1 MQRILN
7 YHNIN
12 LLLYIKYLVTIQ
24 FFKNDMCFDYKDW
37 RNTLTDIISGCKY
50 SYLVH
55 YNTLLLLFCSS
66 KLFNSKGG
74 SHSTPLY
81 LI

>member
-1 MQRILN
+1 
-7 YHNIN
+7 
-12 LLLYIKYLVTIQ
+12 
-24 FFKNDMCFDYKDW
+24 MCFDYKDW

-50 SYLVH
+50 SHLVH

-81 LI
+81 RLNKNLRSTIHKHDENYTKNSSGR